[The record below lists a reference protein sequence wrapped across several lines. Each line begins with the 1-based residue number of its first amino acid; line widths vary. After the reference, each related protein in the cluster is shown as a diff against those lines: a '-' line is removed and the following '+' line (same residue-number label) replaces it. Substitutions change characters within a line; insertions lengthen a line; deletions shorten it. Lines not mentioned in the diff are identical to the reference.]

1 MMAHQAGVRTVTV
14 GGRPTTGP
22 MQAASGTRG
31 ARVYSADALDG
42 DFEFASSVN
51 QTANSSLPQDRDS
64 GMFTIYAGFNL
75 RDQIRPND
83 AEPLQFKYEAADC
96 RLYYTLAN
104 VYNMSQLWRDTARAI
119 WDDPSLCVVD
129 STGYTTPSSNIT
141 NTAKPPPPRTAQQP
155 SLNLTIAN
163 YGADPGLSLT
173 ELTDGR
179 QSASRVVD
187 IQPCDRNGGCSGPA
201 ICTSILVT
209 CTGGSRVPTRA
220 CLPSCQNR
228 GKGDSCNGANVF
240 CDIGGLQ
247 ESKLASINGASSS
260 SPNPNFGGSLRTG
273 LCKPL
278 VGTAKLGCPA

>member
-1 MMAHQAGVRTVTV
+1 MMTHQAGVRTVVV
-14 GGRPTTGP
+14 GGRPTAGP

-31 ARVYSADALDG
+31 ARVYSADALDS

-51 QTANSSLPQDRDS
+51 QTANSSLPQVRDS

-83 AEPLQFKYEAADC
+83 TEPLQFKYEAADC

-119 WDDPSLCVVD
+119 WDDPSLCVAD
-129 STGYTTPSSNIT
+129 STGYTTSGSNT
-141 NTAKPPPPRTAQQP
+141 THTAKPPPPRIAQQP

-163 YGADPGLSLT
+163 HAADLSLSLT

-179 QSASRVVD
+179 QPAARIVD
-187 IQPCDRNGGCSGPA
+187 IQPCGRNGACLGPA
-201 ICTSILVT
+201 ICGSILVT
-209 CTGGSRVPTRA
+209 CTDNSRVQTRA

-228 GKGDSCNGANVF
+228 GRSDSCNGANVF
-240 CDIGGLQ
+240 CDVSGLQ

-260 SPNPNFGGSLRTG
+260 SPNTNFGGSLRTG
-273 LCKPL
+273 LCKPQ
-278 VGTAKLGCPA
+278 VGTPKLGCPV